1 MSASPAEQRGMMQS
15 GRGREYCGWFILRR
29 DHQARMKF
37 RRVLGVHTSDQ
48 LGAVALSREVQ
59 QYQRGN
65 GLYAINSARQLQRF
79 VVGKMTATIHDAIDE
94 KWWTVRRALHRG
106 VVVTFKKQNVRTGQ
120 KLFEP
125 W

>member
-15 GRGREYCGWFILRR
+15 GRGREYCGRFILRG

-79 VVGKMTATIHDAIDE
+79 AV
-94 KWWTVRRALHRG
+94 
-106 VVVTFKKQNVRTGQ
+106 
-120 KLFEP
+120 
-125 W
+125 

>member
-1 MSASPAEQRGMMQS
+1 MQ
-15 GRGREYCGWFILRR
+15 
-29 DHQARMKF
+29 F

-48 LGAVALSREVQ
+48 LGTVALSREMQ

-65 GLYAINSARQLQRF
+65 GLDTINSARQLQCLF
-79 VVGKMTATIHDAIDE
+79 VRKMTATIHDAIDE
-94 KWWTVRRALHRG
+94 KWWAVRRALHRR

>member
-1 MSASPAEQRGMMQS
+1 
-15 GRGREYCGWFILRR
+15 
-29 DHQARMKF
+29 MKF

-48 LGAVALSREVQ
+48 LRTVALSREVQ
-59 QYQRGN
+59 QYQRSN
-65 GLYAINSARQLQRF
+65 GLYAINSASQLQRF

-94 KWWTVRRALHRG
+94 KWWTIGSALHRG